1 MKWEIIKV
9 NNKNIKGDTYASI
22 GCGRITMS
30 SGTCKL
36 INNINEY
43 KYVLLMKAIDN
54 KKLKVGVRLLKQ
66 KEDNA
71 IKIGK
76 RKSKGEIVEN
86 SMIIDN
92 KIAMKE
98 IFGIQGTQNKVTK
111 YSVELSDEEESLLI
125 INVEE

>member
-1 MKWEIIKV
+1 
-9 NNKNIKGDTYASI
+9 
-22 GCGRITMS
+22 
-30 SGTCKL
+30 
-36 INNINEY
+36 
-43 KYVLLMKAIDN
+43 MKAIDN